1 MTRLIEIFILL
12 FALTMLLGGC
22 AAKRYSYDQQLLF
35 EADSL
40 FRSGNYEYAKVK
52 YAKIRDAHSET
63 DAARLAQF
71 YLGYINVY
79 YDNPFASWEAA
90 LREFKN
96 FVALYPRDI
105 KTGEAQSWIRILVAM
120 QSFEKEYEGSSYKL
134 EQLKSKESK
143 DSKEKDLM
151 QVQRKLLIDSNN
163 DQLKKCTDDRDSLSR
178 KTKELENFILDLEK
192 KCQAAATGGR

>member
-1 MTRLIEIFILL
+1 MTRFIEFYFLL

-40 FRSGNYEYAKVK
+40 FRMGNYEYAKVK
-52 YAKIRDAHSET
+52 YAKIRDVHSET

-105 KTGEAQSWIRILVAM
+105 KTSEAQSWIRILVAM

-134 EQLKSKESK
+134 EQLKSRE
-143 DSKEKDLM
+143 SKEKDQQ
-151 QVQRKLLIDSNN
+151 QVQRKILIETNS

>member
-1 MTRLIEIFILL
+1 MIRLIEIFLLL
-12 FALTMLLGGC
+12 FTTIMLLGGC
-22 AAKRYSYDQQLLF
+22 AAKRYSYDQQLFF

-40 FRSGNYEYAKVK
+40 FKVGNYEYAKVK
-52 YAKIRDAHSET
+52 FAKIRDAHTET

-96 FVALYPRDI
+96 FVTLYPRDI
-105 KTGEAQSWIRILVAM
+105 KTHEAQSWIRILVAM
-120 QSFEKEYEGSSYKL
+120 QSFEKEYQGSTYKL
-134 EQLKSKESK
+134 EQQKSRE
-143 DSKEKDLM
+143 SKEKDQQ
-151 QVQRKLLIDSNN
+151 QVQRKLLIESSS

-178 KTKELENFILDLEK
+178 KTRELENFILDLEK

>member
-1 MTRLIEIFILL
+1 MIRLIEILLLL
-12 FALTMLLGGC
+12 FATTLFLGGC
-22 AAKRYSYDQQLLF
+22 AAKRYSYDQQLFF

-40 FRSGNYEYAKVK
+40 FKVGNYEYAKVK
-52 YAKIRDAHSET
+52 FAKIRDAHAET

-96 FVALYPRDI
+96 FVTLYPRDI
-105 KTGEAQSWIRILVAM
+105 KTHEAQSWIRILVAM
-120 QSFEKEYEGSSYKL
+120 QSFEKEYQGSTYKL
-134 EQLKSKESK
+134 EQQKSRE
-143 DSKEKDLM
+143 SKEKDQQ
-151 QVQRKLLIDSNN
+151 QVQRKLLIESNS

>member
-1 MTRLIEIFILL
+1 
-12 FALTMLLGGC
+12 MLLGGC

-40 FRSGNYEYAKVK
+40 FRAGNFEYAKVK
-52 YAKIRDAHSET
+52 YAKIRDAHAET

-96 FVALYPRDI
+96 FVTLYPRDI
-105 KTGEAQSWIRILVAM
+105 KTAEAQSWIRILVAM

-134 EQLKSKESK
+134 EQLKTKESK
-143 DSKEKDLM
+143 ESKEKDLL

>member
-1 MTRLIEIFILL
+1 MIRLIEIFLLL
-12 FALTMLLGGC
+12 FTTTMLLGGC
-22 AAKRYSYDQQLLF
+22 AAKRYSYDQQLFF

-40 FRSGNYEYAKVK
+40 FKVGNYEYAKVK
-52 YAKIRDAHSET
+52 FAKIRDAHTET

-96 FVALYPRDI
+96 FVTLYPRDI
-105 KTGEAQSWIRILVAM
+105 KTHEAQSWIRILVAM
-120 QSFEKEYEGSSYKL
+120 QSFEKEYQGSTYKL
-134 EQLKSKESK
+134 EQQKSRE
-143 DSKEKDLM
+143 SKEKDQQ
-151 QVQRKLLIDSNN
+151 QVQRKLLIESSS

-178 KTKELENFILDLEK
+178 KTRELENFILDLEK

>member
-1 MTRLIEIFILL
+1 MIRLIEILLLL
-12 FALTMLLGGC
+12 FATTLFLGGC
-22 AAKRYSYDQQLLF
+22 AAKRYSYDQQLFF

-40 FRSGNYEYAKVK
+40 FKVGNYEYAKVK
-52 YAKIRDAHSET
+52 FAKIRDAHAET

-96 FVALYPRDI
+96 FVTLYPRDI
-105 KTGEAQSWIRILVAM
+105 KTHEAQSWIRILVAM
-120 QSFEKEYEGSSYKL
+120 QSFEKEYQGSTYKL
-134 EQLKSKESK
+134 EQQKSRE
-143 DSKEKDLM
+143 SKEKDQQ
-151 QVQRKLLIDSNN
+151 QVQRKLLIESNS

-178 KTKELENFILDLEK
+178 KTRELENFILDLEK